1 MSLLK
6 TNAADNHSKQTRA
19 KIVYK
24 GQKIIKTIKDKI
36 ISDTRNIFEQ
46 EEVDKFYSD
55 KFTVY
60 KSRRSKNKSL

>member
-24 GQKIIKTIKDKI
+24 GQKIIKTIKGKI
-36 ISDTRNIFEQ
+36 NSDTRNFSEK
-46 EEVDKFYSD
+46 EEKDYC
-55 KFTVY
+55 
-60 KSRRSKNKSL
+60 

>member
-36 ISDTRNIFEQ
+36 ISDIRNIFEQ
-46 EEVDKFYSD
+46 EEVDQFYSD